1 MPRTKVT
8 ARRPKPFRPDSKV
21 GIDDPIP
28 AEVVQYILAIPSSSA
43 GIDDATESSAAEPPN
58 KRLKLDP
65 RPDLAISVA
74 KSQVSF
80 RRPCTEDTP
89 KTSTKTFH
97 DVEGYL
103 RIGLSKGYM
112 TTGIPLR
119 DGTLQG
125 RGLAL
130 SSPSTSPIG
139 KLDTLIALRPREA
152 AKQAIQIFDTPAHS
166 IAHNEPGRLWKAM
179 GIAVECDGKMTT
191 VTVAL
196 ELFWNSTPSPFFR
209 LRRILERKDSQ
220 AVINAFYPTVA
231 PDKAWSPMDFYDA
244 AFVPPKDD
252 SHAASIEVP
261 GLEATLFPYQKR
273 TLKWLLAREGM
284 EWDAEESRLRP
295 LSKQGSTSRIDTF
308 RDVRDSSGDTVFV
321 SDVFQTITR
330 DKSLYEEADRA
341 IKGGILA
348 EEMGLGKTLEIL
360 GLILLNSCMDLPTLT
375 KDPKG
380 RTSSR
385 ATLIVTPESLR
396 QQWVSEMA
404 RHAPSLRVKH
414 YEGCKKLQGEEDD
427 IVQDLAEH
435 DIVITTYS
443 VLSAEVHFAQEPPK
457 RPRRYERAYPRMMSP
472 LVKISWWRLCLDE
485 AQMIE
490 NGYSQAAIVARAL
503 PRVNSWGI
511 TGTPVKDDVKD
522 LLGLLSFLGYE
533 PYCSASHVWQALIN
547 NHKPV
552 FQQIFR
558 AISLRHTKALVRDEI
573 MLPPQK
579 RYVISMPFTAVEE
592 QHYQSLFKEMAEE
605 CGFDLEGSP
614 VDEHWEPEK
623 YEDAMRVWLN
633 RLRQTTLHPEVGV
646 YSRRLL
652 GSNKNRPMRTV
663 DEVLN
668 AMLEQSE
675 NAIRNDERA
684 YISSRLTRGQL
695 YENSPRVKVALDIW
709 EQVRAE
715 TEKLVADARVR
726 LTDAIRDQ
734 GGEEAVT
741 KAESND
747 LSDLSESEAEHEDG
761 ENKGRISE
769 CRRRLRSS
777 LELHHKA
784 VFFCANAYF
793 QIRDNAE
800 MTEPESEEFKRLKKL
815 EDEGYDQA
823 KVIRREIL
831 RESNRKATR
840 LMNKIKRRA
849 ANQQFTEIPELV
861 IKSEKGL
868 ESARVVENLEDL
880 YGELND
886 QANVVDEWREEVV
899 QLLLRPLVDEEDEV
913 ETTGEELA
921 DSAKF
926 QDLLMVYYQT
936 LRAAI
941 ADRQDAITGQTNE
954 LVKHET
960 ETSIRLA
967 KEGDGPAPEKLLE
980 MLAKRAEVKPGRA
993 QKSMR
998 AAISDLRGLQTRL
1011 TRDTAPTAR
1020 EAVEARIVA
1029 AHMTSTH
1036 AQLTA
1041 QNKAAAALE
1050 SEIESFKTAMNTR
1063 LEYYRQLQ
1071 AVSDAVLPY
1080 EGSKTDEA
1088 IAKMAQQEED
1098 MRRKLSSA
1106 EAKHRYLL
1114 NLKEAGSKSN
1124 EPRMCVICQM
1134 PFTIGVL
1141 TVCGHQF
1148 CKECMTMWFKAHHNC
1163 PVCKR
1168 ALKPSNLH
1176 DITIKP
1182 QQLQV
1187 TSEPSSSSNRAGSS
1201 NAAAASSPQQR
1212 RGSASIGPAAA
1223 PRKSAIYAEFNADQ
1237 LAEIKNVD
1245 LDGPSFTTKVDTL
1258 VRHLVW
1264 LRESDPGAKSIVF
1277 SQYRDFLTVL
1287 RNAFRRFHIGHASI
1301 DEHAGIAKFKED
1313 PAVEV
1318 FLLHARA
1325 HSSGLNLVNASH
1337 VFLCEPLLNTALE
1350 LQAIARVDR
1359 IGQQHETTVWLYLV
1373 SGTVEESIHNLSV
1386 RRRMEHMGGGRR
1398 RHHYHHHHQDHRPDD
1413 ANDREKEREATPEQ
1427 LQLLDASI
1435 EAANTLEL
1443 EHAALSRL
1451 MSKDRSA
1458 GEVVDK
1464 GDLWEC
1470 LFGRPRQHVAAATGS
1485 EGVTE
1490 ANSGSGGDGGRP
1502 IADPRLRDKAV
1513 MGYLAGEAAE
1523 QRRT

>member
-1 MPRTKVT
+1 VHAVFLTCLSCVSAIILTR
-8 ARRPKPFRPDSKV
+8 
-21 GIDDPIP
+21 IDADPIP
-28 AEVVQYILAIPSSSA
+28 TEVVQYILAIHSSSA
-43 GIDDATESSAAEPPN
+43 AADDANGSSPSEPPL
-58 KRLKLDP
+58 KRRKVDA
-65 RPDLAISVA
+65 RPDIAVSVA
-74 KSQVSF
+74 KEQLSF
-80 RRPCTEDTP
+80 SRPCTEDTP
-89 KTSTKTFH
+89 KIFTKTFH

-103 RIGLSKGYM
+103 RIGLSLGYM
-112 TTGIPLR
+112 TTGRPTR

-130 SSPSTSPIG
+130 SSPTTSPIG
-139 KLDTLIALRPREA
+139 KLDTLIALRPREV
-152 AKQAIQIFDTPAHS
+152 AKKAIRILDAPGYSTMQA
-166 IAHNEPGRLWKAM
+166 EPGRLWKAM
-179 GIAVECDGKMTT
+179 GIAVECDGKVTT
-191 VTVAL
+191 VTISL
-196 ELFWNSTPSPFFR
+196 ELFWNVTSSFSQ
-209 LRRILERKDSQ
+209 LRRILDRKDSQ
-220 AVINAFYPTVA
+220 AVIDVFYPTVA
-231 PDKAWSPMDFYDA
+231 PSKAWSPMDFYDA
-244 AFVPPKDD
+244 AYVPSKDD
-252 SHAASIEVP
+252 DSAASIEVS
-261 GLEATLFPYQKR
+261 GLEATLFPYQRR

-284 EWDAEESRLRP
+284 EWVAGESRLRP
-295 LSKQGSTSRIDTF
+295 LSTKASTPRIDTF
-308 RDVRDSSGDTVFV
+308 RDVRDSNGDPVFV
-321 SDVFQTITR
+321 SDVFQAITR
-330 DKSLYEEADRA
+330 DKSPYEEADRA

-360 GLILLNSCMDLPTLT
+360 GLILLNARMDLPPAGENSKGLT
-375 KDPKG
+375 P
-380 RTSSR
+380 SH

-396 QQWVSEMA
+396 QQWISEMA

-414 YEGCKKLQGEEDD
+414 YEGCKKLQGEEAD
-427 IVQDLAEH
+427 IVQELAGY

-443 VLSAEVHFAQEPPK
+443 VLSAEVHFAQEPPQ
-457 RPRRYERAYPRMMSP
+457 RSRRYERAYPRMMSP
-472 LVKISWWRLCLDE
+472 LVKIWWWRLCLDE

-522 LLGLLSFLGYE
+522 LLGLLSFLGYQ

-547 NHKPV
+547 NHKPI

-605 CGFDLEGSP
+605 CGLDLDGAPMAE
-614 VDEHWEPEK
+614 DWDPEE
-623 YEDAMRVWLN
+623 YEDVMRVWLN

-652 GSNKNRPMRTV
+652 GSNRNRPMRTV

-715 TEKLVADARVR
+715 TEKLVSDARAR

-741 KAESND
+741 KAEAND
-747 LSDLSESEAEHEDG
+747 LDGLSESEAEHDEG
-761 ENKGRISE
+761 ENKGRIGE
-769 CRRRLRSS
+769 CRRRLRSA

-800 MTEPESEEFKRLKKL
+800 MTEPESEEFARLKKL

-823 KVIRREIL
+823 KALRREIL

-840 LMNKIKRRA
+840 LMNKIKRKA
-849 ANQQFTEIPELV
+849 MNQLFTEIPELIV
-861 IKSEKGL
+861 KSEKGI
-868 ESARVVENLEDL
+868 ESGRVVESLEVL
-880 YGELND
+880 YGELNN
-886 QANVVDEWREEVV
+886 QANVLDEWREEVV
-899 QLLLRPLVDEEDEV
+899 QLLLRPLVDEEDDV

-980 MLAKRAEVKPGRA
+980 MLAKRAVVKPGRA

-1029 AHMTSTH
+1029 AHMASTH
-1036 AQLTA
+1036 AQLTE
-1041 QNKAAAALE
+1041 QNKAASALE

-1080 EGSKTDEA
+1080 EGAKTDEA
-1088 IAKMAQQEED
+1088 TAKMTQTEED
-1098 MRRKLSSA
+1098 IRRKLSSA
-1106 EAKHRYLL
+1106 EAKHRYREWL
-1114 NLKEAGSKSN
+1114 
-1124 EPRMCVICQM
+1124 
-1134 PFTIGVL
+1134 
-1141 TVCGHQF
+1141 
-1148 CKECMTMWFKAHHNC
+1148 
-1163 PVCKR
+1163 
-1168 ALKPSNLH
+1168 
-1176 DITIKP
+1176 
-1182 QQLQV
+1182 
-1187 TSEPSSSSNRAGSS
+1187 SSS
-1201 NAAAASSPQQR
+1201 
-1212 RGSASIGPAAA
+1212 
-1223 PRKSAIYAEFNADQ
+1223 
-1237 LAEIKNVD
+1237 
-1245 LDGPSFTTKVDTL
+1245 FT
-1258 VRHLVW
+1258 
-1264 LRESDPGAKSIVF
+1264 A
-1277 SQYRDFLTVL
+1277 
-1287 RNAFRRFHIGHASI
+1287 
-1301 DEHAGIAKFKED
+1301 
-1313 PAVEV
+1313 
-1318 FLLHARA
+1318 
-1325 HSSGLNLVNASH
+1325 
-1337 VFLCEPLLNTALE
+1337 C
-1350 LQAIARVDR
+1350 
-1359 IGQQHETTVWLYLV
+1359 
-1373 SGTVEESIHNLSV
+1373 IH
-1386 RRRMEHMGGGRR
+1386 
-1398 RHHYHHHHQDHRPDD
+1398 
-1413 ANDREKEREATPEQ
+1413 
-1427 LQLLDASI
+1427 
-1435 EAANTLEL
+1435 
-1443 EHAALSRL
+1443 
-1451 MSKDRSA
+1451 
-1458 GEVVDK
+1458 
-1464 GDLWEC
+1464 W
-1470 LFGRPRQHVAAATGS
+1470 
-1485 EGVTE
+1485 
-1490 ANSGSGGDGGRP
+1490 
-1502 IADPRLRDKAV
+1502 
-1513 MGYLAGEAAE
+1513 
-1523 QRRT
+1523 

>member
-8 ARRPKPFRPDSKV
+8 ARRPKPFRPNSKV
-21 GIDDPIP
+21 GIDDSIP
-28 AEVVQYILAIPSSSA
+28 SDVVNYILAIPTSSHGA
-43 GIDDATESSAAEPPN
+43 DDVNRSSDSEPSP
-58 KRLKLDP
+58 KRLKVDDRGSP
-65 RPDLAISVA
+65 TISVA
-74 KSQVSF
+74 RDQISF
-80 RRPCTEDTP
+80 SRPCTEDTP
-89 KTSTKTFH
+89 RTYTKTLRN
-97 DVEGYL
+97 VEGYL
-103 RIGLSKGYM
+103 RVGLSYGYVM
-112 TTGIPLR
+112 TGRLPN
-119 DGTLQG
+119 DGTLHD

-130 SSPSTSPIG
+130 SSPTASPIG
-139 KLDTLIALRPREA
+139 KFDALFSLRPQEVT
-152 AKQAIQIFDTPAHS
+152 AKAVHILDAPGYSTPQS
-166 IAHNEPGRLWKAM
+166 ESGRLWKAV
-179 GIAVECDGKMTT
+179 GIAVECDGKATT
-191 VTVAL
+191 VTISV
-196 ELFWNSTPSPFFR
+196 ELFWNVTPSPLSP
-209 LRRILERKDSQ
+209 LRRIVDRKDSQ
-220 AVINAFYPTVA
+220 AVIDAFYPTTA
-231 PDKAWSPMDFYDA
+231 PSRAWSPMDFYDA
-244 AFVPPKDD
+244 AYVPSKEDE
-252 SHAASIEVP
+252 SAASIEIP
-261 GLEATLFPYQKR
+261 GLVATLFPYQKR

-284 EWDAEESRLRP
+284 VWRAEESRVEP
-295 LSKQGSTSRIDTF
+295 IQSANSPFKVDTF
-308 RDVRDSSGDTVFV
+308 RAVRDSSGEQVFL

-330 DKSLYEEADRA
+330 NKLPYEDMDKAV
-341 IKGGILA
+341 KGGILA

-360 GLILLNSCMDLPTLT
+360 GLILLNDSSDLSWT
-375 KDPKG
+375 KQVPEG
-380 RTSSR
+380 ITPSQ

-396 QQWVSEMA
+396 QQWISEIE
-404 RHAPSLRVKH
+404 RHTPSLRVKH
-414 YEGCKKLQGEEDD
+414 YEGCKKIQGDENDMARE
-427 IVQDLAEH
+427 LASY

-457 RPRRYERAYPRMMSP
+457 RARRYERAYPRMMSP
-472 LVKISWWRLCLDE
+472 LVKIRWWRLCLDE

-490 NGYSQAAIVARAL
+490 NGYSQAAIVARTL
-503 PRVNSWGI
+503 LRVNSWGI

-522 LLGLLSFLGYE
+522 LLGLLSFLRYQ
-533 PYCSASHVWQALIN
+533 PYCSASHIWQALIN
-547 NHKPV
+547 NHKPI

-558 AISLRHTKALVRDEI
+558 SISLRHTKALVRDEI

-592 QHYQSLFKEMAEE
+592 QHYQSLFKEMADE
-605 CGFDLEGSP
+605 CGFDLEGAP
-614 VDEHWEPEK
+614 VAEDWKPED

-652 GSNKNRPMRTV
+652 GSSRNRPMRTV

-684 YISSRLTRGQL
+684 YISSRLTLGQL

-715 TEKLVADARVR
+715 TEKLVADARAR

-734 GGEEAVT
+734 GGEEAVN
-741 KAESND
+741 KAETND
-747 LSDLSESEAEHEDG
+747 SDDLSESEAEHEEGDT
-761 ENKGRISE
+761 KGRIGE
-769 CRRRLRSS
+769 CRRRLRAA

-793 QIRDNAE
+793 QIRDNTE
-800 MTEPESEEFKRLKKL
+800 MTEPESDEFNRLKKL

-840 LMNKIKRRA
+840 LMNRIKRKA
-849 ANQQFTEIPELV
+849 TNQLFTEIPELL
-861 IKSEKGL
+861 IKSEKGI
-868 ESARVVENLEDL
+868 ESARVVENLEVL
-880 YGELND
+880 YGELNN
-886 QANVVDEWREEVV
+886 QANVLDEWREEVV
-899 QLLLRPLVDEEDEV
+899 QLLLRPLVDEEDDV

-926 QDLLMVYYQT
+926 QDLLMVYYHT

-960 ETSIRLA
+960 ETSVKLA

-1020 EAVEARIVA
+1020 EIVEARIVSR
-1029 AHMTSTH
+1029 HMSSTH
-1036 AQLTA
+1036 AQLTE
-1041 QNKAAAALE
+1041 QNKAASALE

-1080 EGSKTDEA
+1080 EGAKTDEA
-1088 IAKMAQQEED
+1088 IARMAQTED
-1098 MRRKLSSA
+1098 EIRRKLSSA

-1134 PFTIGVL
+1134 PFTTGVL

-1168 ALKPSNLH
+1168 GLKPSNLH

-1187 TSEPSSSSNRAGSS
+1187 TSEQSSRAGGK
-1201 NAAAASSPQQR
+1201 NAAES
-1212 RGSASIGPAAA
+1212 SASRRRSSAA
-1223 PRKSAIYAEFNADQ
+1223 PHKSAIYAEFNADQ
-1237 LAEIKNVD
+1237 LAEIKNID

-1258 VRHLVW
+1258 VRHLMW
-1264 LRESDPGAKSIVF
+1264 LRELDPGAKSIVF

-1287 RNAFRRFHIGHASI
+1287 RNAFRRFQIGHASI
-1301 DEHAGIAKFKED
+1301 DEHNGIVKFKDD

-1386 RRRMEHMGGGRR
+1386 RRRMEHMGRR
-1398 RHHYHHHHQDHRPDD
+1398 PPDAKD
-1413 ANDREKEREATPEQ
+1413 KAPAAPAVSRSGSREDTPEPE
-1427 LQLLDASI
+1427 LLDASI

-1470 LFGRPRQHVAAATGS
+1470 LFGHVARGAAALAPGPS
-1485 EGVTE
+1485 SASSAS
-1490 ANSGSGGDGGRP
+1490 ANGNGSGNGGRSGNGMNGGMS
-1502 IADPRLRDKAV
+1502 DPRFQDKAV
-1513 MGYLAGEAAE
+1513 VSYLAGEAAE
-1523 QRRT
+1523 QRRGP